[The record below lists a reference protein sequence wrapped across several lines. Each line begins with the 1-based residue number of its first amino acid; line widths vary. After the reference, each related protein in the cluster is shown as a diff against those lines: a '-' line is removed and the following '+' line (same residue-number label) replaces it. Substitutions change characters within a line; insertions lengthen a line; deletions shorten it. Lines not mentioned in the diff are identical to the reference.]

1 AAPLIL
7 LATATIGALV
17 ASRRP
22 ENAIGWIFCATALL
36 NVAGLFAQEYAVYT
50 LVTRPGGSPLGV
62 LATPLPGSLVAAWLG
77 AWITNLGFGLLISF
91 TLFLFPTGSLPSRRW
106 KWAA

>member
-1 AAPLIL
+1 MSKTTTTRLALAAWALIAALALLTLLFASMNASEPFSLDSFAAPLIL

-50 LVTRPGGSPLGV
+50 LVTRPGGSP
-62 LATPLPGSLVAAWLG
+62 
-77 AWITNLGFGLLISF
+77 
-91 TLFLFPTGSLPSRRW
+91 
-106 KWAA
+106 